1 MAVLLFPCKIGGC
14 FCSSV
19 GQCCFSH
26 MKMNMKLLQIHQIQ
40 IEITISKEMR
50 YLQDIR
56 RDDDADECRREKR
69 RYDLR
74 LEARG
79 KAPNAKSVSKP
90 PSLILMMKRVL
101 DPTAHKRK
109 HLFTFRFSIYIYLL
123 IEVFYHDSELK

>member
-1 MAVLLFPCKIGGC
+1 
-14 FCSSV
+14 
-19 GQCCFSH
+19 

-79 KAPNAKSVSKP
+79 KALNAKSVSKP

-109 HLFTFRFSIYIYLL
+109 RETFIYI
-123 IEVFYHDSELK
+123 

>member
-79 KAPNAKSVSKP
+79 KALNAKSVSKP
-90 PSLILMMKRVL
+90 PSLILMMKRVM

-109 HLFTFRFSIYIYLL
+109 RETFIYI
-123 IEVFYHDSELK
+123 